1 MRTGVKAVCA
11 LFGEGCKG
19 GKSPLP
25 GRSRVDSAE
34 GVLIV
39 LLGFLGSVV
48 SWDCKPE
55 INNPRIKVPG
65 TAPARSRGDNYP
77 LQLQVTVNSAVSSA
91 VQQQR

>member
-1 MRTGVKAVCA
+1 MRGPSK
-11 LFGEGCKG
+11 GCLCLLRRRMQRRQVP
-19 GKSPLP
+19 SPQ
-25 GRSRVDSAE
+25 RSRVGSAE
-34 GVLIV
+34 RALVV

-65 TAPARSRGDNYP
+65 TAPARSRGDNYA
-77 LQLQVTVNSAVSSA
+77 LQLQVTVNSAVSST